1 MSKSLI
7 LAMLLAGLPVA
18 AHAQDASSSGPSAG
32 TGAAAGTG
40 GGAGQTVA
48 PLGSTVGSDS
58 GLTGTNAAAFRRFVL
73 DDQHVPSYEWL
84 DHPNVAVGDV
94 LPYAGVHYYNVPPE
108 YGTTRYRYT
117 VVDRQPVL
125 VDPTTHQVVQVL
137 H

>member
-1 MSKSLI
+1 M
-7 LAMLLAGLPVA
+7 AGLTSTPAVRLPVA
-18 AHAQDASSSGPSAG
+18 AHAQDASSGAGAG
-32 TGAAAGTG
+32 TGASAGTG

-48 PLGSTVGSDS
+48 PLGSTGRH
-58 GLTGTNAAAFRRFVL
+58 GQTGTNAAAFRRFVL

-84 DHPNVAVGDV
+84 DHPSVAVGDV
-94 LPYAGVHYYNVPPE
+94 LPYTGVRYYDVPPE

-125 VDPTTHQVVQVL
+125 VDPSTHQVVQVL